1 MDVTTSRFPDAPEVP
16 GSRRL
21 APAKPSERPA
31 EAAKQS
37 DPKSDPKPDSKTD
50 WEPRSS
56 LKFNIMAADVD
67 ARFEIH
73 EATSRVIVTMYSRET
88 GEVLREV
95 PSRHVLDA
103 IASVTSSGLQV
114 DTSS

>member
-1 MDVTTSRFPDAPEVP
+1 MDVTTSRFPDVPEVLSP
-16 GSRRL
+16 RRFVT
-21 APAKPSERPA
+21 AKPSELTA
-31 EAAKQS
+31 EADKPPTAK
-37 DPKSDPKPDSKTD
+37 PLEKD

-56 LKFNIMAADVD
+56 LKFSVTAADVD

-95 PSRHVLDA
+95 PSRQVLDV
-103 IASVTSSGLQV
+103 IAAVTANGLTV
-114 DTSS
+114 DTTS

>member
-1 MDVTTSRFPDAPEVP
+1 MDVTTSRFPDVPEVSGP
-16 GSRRL
+16 RRL
-21 APAKPSERPA
+21 TSAKPSERPA
-31 EAAKQS
+31 EAVKQS
-37 DPKSDPKPDSKTD
+37 EAKPPPSTD

-73 EATSRVIVTMYSRET
+73 EATSRVIVTMYDRET

-103 IASVTSSGLQV
+103 IASVTSSGLAV

>member
-1 MDVTTSRFPDAPEVP
+1 MDVTTSRFPDVPEVS
-16 GSRRL
+16 GSRRF
-21 APAKPSERPA
+21 APAKPTEPTA
-31 EAAKQS
+31 EATRPHEATPTS
-37 DPKSDPKPDSKTD
+37 TD

-56 LKFNIMAADVD
+56 LKFSVVAADVD

-73 EATSRVIVTMYSRET
+73 EATSRVIVTMYDRET

-95 PSRHVLDA
+95 PSRHVLDV
-103 IASVTSSGLQV
+103 IASVTSNGLQV

>member
-1 MDVTTSRFPDAPEVP
+1 MDVTTSRFPDLSEVSSP
-16 GSRRL
+16 RL
-21 APAKPSERPA
+21 TTQAKPSAPTA
-31 EAAKQS
+31 EA
-37 DPKSDPKPDSKTD
+37 PKAPQKKLTSTD

-56 LKFNIMAADVD
+56 LKFNIVAADVD

-73 EATSRVIVTMYSRET
+73 EATSRVIVTMYDRET

-95 PSRHVLDA
+95 PSRHVLDV
-103 IASVTSSGLQV
+103 IASVTSNGLQV

>member
-1 MDVTTSRFPDAPEVP
+1 MDVTTSRFPDVPEVLSP
-16 GSRRL
+16 RRF
-21 APAKPSERPA
+21 ATAKPSEPTA
-31 EAAKQS
+31 EADAPPVAKPSQ
-37 DPKSDPKPDSKTD
+37 PD

-56 LKFNIMAADVD
+56 LKFSVTAADVD

-95 PSRHVLDA
+95 PSREVLDV
-103 IASVTSSGLQV
+103 IASVTANGLTV
-114 DTSS
+114 DTTS

>member
-1 MDVTTSRFPDAPEVP
+1 MDVTTSRIPVVPEAPSPRRSVP
-16 GSRRL
+16 
-21 APAKPSERPA
+21 PAKSPAQTA
-31 EAAKQS
+31 EASKPPESAKPAS
-37 DPKSDPKPDSKTD
+37 TD

-56 LKFNIMAADVD
+56 LKFNIVAADVD

-73 EATSRVIVTMYSRET
+73 EATSRVIVTMYDRET

-95 PSRHVLDA
+95 PSRHVLDV
-103 IASVTSSGLQV
+103 IASVTSNGLQV

>member
-1 MDVTTSRFPDAPEVP
+1 MDVTTSRFPDAPEVLSP
-16 GSRRL
+16 RRF
-21 APAKPSERPA
+21 APVKPSEPTA
-31 EAAKQS
+31 EADKPPAAK
-37 DPKSDPKPDSKTD
+37 PHETD

-56 LKFNIMAADVD
+56 LKFSVTAADVD

-95 PSRHVLDA
+95 PSRHVLDV
-103 IASVTSSGLQV
+103 IASVTANGLTV
-114 DTSS
+114 DTTS

>member
-37 DPKSDPKPDSKTD
+37 DPKQDPETG

-73 EATSRVIVTMYSRET
+73 EATSRVIVTMYDRET

>member
-1 MDVTTSRFPDAPEVP
+1 MDVTTSRFPDVPEVLSP
-16 GSRRL
+16 RRSFT
-21 APAKPSERPA
+21 AKPSEPTA
-31 EAAKQS
+31 EAERTRTATPS
-37 DPKSDPKPDSKTD
+37 VSD

-56 LKFNIMAADVD
+56 LKFSVTAADVD

-95 PSRHVLDA
+95 PSRHVLDV
-103 IASVTSSGLQV
+103 IASVTANGLTL
-114 DTSS
+114 DTTS